1 MAEYMLRTALRD
13 AGISDVMV
21 SSSGTSNGEVDKPID
36 PRAAA
41 ILQSHGI
48 NAEEHVA
55 QLLTPEELTGMN
67 LVLAMDEDHHH
78 ALEKMLQSIAPEQR
92 PELRMMRSFDASL
105 AKSTH
110 EEQGIYDPWF
120 GDSADFRLCWQ
131 MISSA
136 IPGVLDY
143 VRAHTMPSRGN

>member
-21 SSSGTSNGEVDKPID
+21 SSAGTSNGETENPID

-48 NAEEHVA
+48 TAEDHVA
-55 QLLTPEELTGMN
+55 KHLSREGLTGAN
-67 LVLAMDEDHHH
+67 LVLAMDEDHYQ
-78 ALEKMLQSIAPEQR
+78 ALEKMLRSMAPEQR

-105 AKSTH
+105 AASTR

-131 MISSA
+131 MITSA

>member
-1 MAEYMLRTALRD
+1 MAEYMLRTALLD
-13 AGISDVMV
+13 AGINDVTV
-21 SSSGTSNGEVDKPID
+21 SSAGTSNGEVDNTID

-48 NAEEHVA
+48 NAEDHA
-55 QLLTPEELTGMN
+55 AKHLTLEDLTGTN
-67 LVLAMDEDHHH
+67 LVLAMDEDHHR

-92 PELRMMRSFDASL
+92 PELRMMRSFDSSL
-105 AKSTH
+105 AASTR

-143 VRAHTMPSRGN
+143 VRAHTLPSRGN